1 MKRLL
6 LFAATCAIALFVA
19 APSFAATGVTL
30 FGTATQEATDVKIV
44 SDFSDAATTN
54 DSGGV
59 DIAVAT
65 GTTFSSL
72 TALSAQFQLQTGD
85 CGGGSPRFQVNVG
98 GHNVFVYLG
107 PSPSFTGCAAATWI
121 DSGNLVGTSDACRV
135 DTSQFAGGKQCSTW
149 AEAVTLLGSQAVTGI
164 QFAVDGG
171 WKQTGKVQTVLVRSI
186 TVNGTTYSLAQETT
200 PPPTTGKV
208 NPAKYCKALQS
219 KMGSAAFNEL
229 WGTNTNAKNG
239 FGKCVS
245 TVAHARNAGKTE
257 QQITDALTACVA
269 KGLKGGPLGACVAA
283 HDGVAATQT
292 EAQERK
298 SAQAGSKKK
307 EHGQSATKK
316 GHGKRK

>member
-30 FGTATQEATDVKIV
+30 FGTATQEANDVKIV
-44 SDFSDAATTN
+44 SDFSDTATTN

-59 DIAVAT
+59 DIAVPS

-85 CGGGSPRFQVNVG
+85 CGGGSPRFQINVG

-135 DTSQFAGGKQCSTW
+135 DTSQFTGGKQCSTW

-186 TVNGTTYSLAQETT
+186 TVNGTTYSLTQEQT

-208 NPAKYCKALQS
+208 NPATFCQTLRT

-229 WGTNTNAKNG
+229 WGTNANAKNG

-269 KGLKGGPLGACVAA
+269 KSLKGAPLGACVAA
-283 HDGVAATQT
+283 RDGVAATLT
-292 EAQERK
+292 EAQEHRGAK
-298 SAQAGSKKK
+298 SS
-307 EHGQSATKK
+307 SAKK
-316 GHGKRK
+316 GHGKKK

>member
-54 DSGGV
+54 DFGGV
-59 DIAVAT
+59 DIAVPA

-85 CGGGSPRFQVNVG
+85 CGGGSPRFQINVDG
-98 GHNVFVYLG
+98 KNVMVYLG
-107 PSPSFTGCAAATWI
+107 PSPSFTGCAAGTWI

-135 DTSQFAGGKQCSTW
+135 DTSRLPGGKVCSTW
-149 AEAVTLLGSQAVTGI
+149 AEAVALLGSHTVTGI
-164 QFAVDGG
+164 QYAVDGG
-171 WKQTGKVQTVLVRSI
+171 WKQAGKVQTVLVRSI
-186 TVNGTTYSLAQETT
+186 TVNGTTYSLVQETT
-200 PPPTTGKV
+200 PPPTGKV
-208 NPAKYCKALQS
+208 NPAKFCKALKA

-257 QQITDALTACVA
+257 QQITDALTACIA
-269 KGLKGGPLGACVAA
+269 KSLKGGPLGACVAA
-283 HDGVAATQT
+283 RDGVAATKT
-292 EAQERK
+292 EAQEHK
-298 SAQAGSKKK
+298 AASSSKQ
-307 EHGQSATKK
+307 EHGKSGDKK
-316 GHGKRK
+316 GHGKKK